1 MENLNAEQVKKALEC
16 CNKGTTEDCA
26 KCPRF
31 DGDRTLSTEDCME
44 KLMRDALAL
53 INSQEQRIKELTE
66 ENEGLKSQKYMIYA
80 DGRVEALGHNDP
92 NGEPGKCGLYE
103 QCRANT
109 VREMQAEIINRC
121 IQGGIYPA
129 FVATTIDKIAKEM
142 IDNVGTRCNRSSL

>member
-16 CNKGTTEDCA
+16 YVNFNCGECPLDCA
-26 KCPRF
+26 KCEEF
-31 DGDRTLSTEDCME
+31 DCV
-44 KLMRDALAL
+44 KQALAL
-53 INSQEQRIKELTE
+53 INSQEQRIKELTD
-66 ENEGLKSQKYMIYA
+66 ENERLKSQKYMIYA

-142 IDNVGTRCNRSSL
+142 IDNVGTRCN